1 MHYSRLPILLFFTLL
16 FSSGCTQKPTD
27 TSTEEHPRRE
37 PFEVIAYYYGSG
49 EDIERFA
56 VEELTQIIYSF
67 ALLDGNTLDVEPHDE
82 ALRTLVSL
90 KKRNPSLKILIA
102 FGGWGGCETCSEVFS
117 KAENRQAFAESVL
130 QVIQDYELDGIDL
143 DWEFPAIP
151 GFPGHAY
158 KAEDRENFTA
168 LVRVLRNVLG
178 PDYEISFAAAATPV
192 FIERSID
199 WIQVMPLV
207 DRVNVMS
214 YDFVAGGSTY
224 TGHHTALYT
233 SIANLYS
240 ADHAI
245 RLLRRRGVPP
255 RKIVIGAAFYARVW
269 ADVPAE
275 SGFILGRSGTF
286 KESVAFR
293 DFAEYFGDG
302 CETHWDER
310 ASAPY
315 RYCPDEGL
323 YATYDDR
330 RSVAAKTGYA
340 LEHSLGGIMFWQLAQ
355 DSEQDGLLSA
365 ITEARRSETE

>member
-1 MHYSRLPILLFFTLL
+1 MPYSKLSTLLFAALL
-16 FSSGCTQKPTD
+16 FSSGCTQKTADERP
-27 TSTEEHPRRE
+27 PQG

-49 EDIERFA
+49 EDIERFPI
-56 VEELTQIIYSF
+56 EELTQIIYSF
-67 ALLDGNTLDVEPHDE
+67 ALLDGNSLDIEPHDE

-90 KKRNPSLKILIA
+90 KKRKPSLKVLIA

-117 KAENRQAFAESVL
+117 EAENRQAFAESVL
-130 QVIQDYELDGIDL
+130 RALQDYELDGIDL

-151 GFPGHAY
+151 GFPGHAF

-168 LVRVLRNVLG
+168 LVEVLRNVLG
-178 PDYEISFAAAATPV
+178 TEYEISFAAAATPV
-192 FIERSID
+192 FVERSIA
-199 WIQVMPLV
+199 WKQVMPLV

-224 TGHHTALYT
+224 TGHHTALHT
-233 SIANLYS
+233 GPGNVHS
-240 ADHAI
+240 ADHAV
-245 RLLRRRGVPP
+245 RLLRAAGVPP
-255 RKIVIGAAFYARVW
+255 QKIVIGAAFYARVW
-269 ADVPAE
+269 DDVPIKD
-275 SGFILGRSGTF
+275 GLILGRPGNF

-302 CETHWDER
+302 CEAHWDER

-315 RYCPDEGL
+315 RYCRDQGL

-330 RSVAAKTGYA
+330 RSVAAKTRYA

-355 DSEQDGLLSA
+355 DRENGGLLSA
-365 ITEARRSETE
+365 IGNTLRESEAE

>member
-1 MHYSRLPILLFFTLL
+1 MPYSRSLILLLFALS
-16 FSSGCTQKPTD
+16 FSSACTQKPAETA
-27 TSTEEHPRRE
+27 TEEHAPRE

-49 EDIERFA
+49 DDIERFA

-67 ALLDGNTLDVEPHDE
+67 ALLDGNSLDVEPHDE

-90 KKRNPSLKILIA
+90 KKRHASLRVLIA

-117 KAENRQAFAESVL
+117 EAENRQAFAESVL
-130 QVIQDYELDGIDL
+130 RVIQDYELDGIDL

-151 GFPGHAY
+151 GFPGHAF

-168 LVRVLRNVLG
+168 LVEVLRDVLG
-178 PDYEISFAAAATPV
+178 TEYEISFAAAATPV

-199 WIQVMPLV
+199 WEQVMPLV

-233 SIANLYS
+233 GPGNVHS
-240 ADHAI
+240 AEHAV
-245 RLLRRRGVPP
+245 RLLRAMGVPP
-255 RKIVIGAAFYARVW
+255 HKIVIGAAFYARVW

-275 SGFILGRSGTF
+275 HGLILGRSGNF

-293 DFAEYFGDG
+293 DFVEYFGDG

-315 RYCPDEGL
+315 RYCPDQGL

-330 RSVAAKTGYA
+330 RSVAAKTRYA

-365 ITEARRSETE
+365 IAEARGPETE